1 MNKTIVLA
9 CLLAAG
15 GTALAQPGTEPVP
28 GTEPQPPQPPQ
39 PPEPPQP
46 PRPPQPP
53 AGGGTTTVVAV
64 EQPPAAE
71 PTVASRRPEGFSL
84 GIGIGYRF
92 PTSLQT
98 PNTSSVRLR
107 LASGITIEPSVV
119 FATTSHTVD
128 MGTAQGGSATEFG
141 AGAVFRFPMVQRGRM
156 DLELLAGVDLDN
168 VSTDPDDD
176 NPDDVRSTTTVRLLY
191 GVAVGAW
198 ITPHLQAS
206 LSASN
211 SLLSYTK
218 LREEQGL
225 DAVTITSDTTIG
237 LIFDPTVTFMLH
249 LYN

>member
-15 GTALAQPGTEPVP
+15 GTAFAQPGEPAAP
-28 GTEPQPPQPPQ
+28 QEPQPTPALQ
-39 PPEPPQP
+39 EPQP

-53 AGGGTTTVVAV
+53 VG
-64 EQPPAAE
+64 PPATATVADNEPAPE
-71 PTVASRRPEGFSL
+71 PTVAERRPAGFSI
-84 GIGIGYRF
+84 GIGVGYRF

-107 LASGITIEPSVV
+107 VAGGITIEPSLV

-128 MGTAQGGSATEFG
+128 MGTPMGGSATEFG
-141 AGAVFRFPMVQRGRM
+141 AGATVRFPLVQRGRM

-191 GVAVGAW
+191 GLAVGAW

-211 SLLSYTK
+211 GLLAYTK
-218 LREEQGL
+218 LREEQGF

>member
-1 MNKTIVLA
+1 MKKTILLA
-9 CLLAAG
+9 CLFAAG
-15 GTALAQPGTEPVP
+15 GTTAFAQPGEPPIAPEAPVP
-28 GTEPQPPQPPQ
+28 PTPPT
-39 PPEPPQP
+39 PPQP

-53 AGGGTTTVVAV
+53 PPPAGGSTSLAV
-64 EQPPAAE
+64 EEPAPA
-71 PTVASRRPEGFSL
+71 PTPALRRPDGFSI
-84 GIGIGYRF
+84 GIGVGYRF

-107 LASGITIEPSVV
+107 VGGGVTLEPTVV

-128 MGTAQGGSATEFG
+128 MGTPQGSSATQFG
-141 AGAVFRFPMVQRGRM
+141 AGAVLRLALVQRGRM
-156 DLELLAGVDLDN
+156 DLELIGGVDLDN
-168 VSTDPDDD
+168 VSTDPNDD

-198 ITPHLQAS
+198 ITKNFQAT
-206 LSASN
+206 LSATN
-211 SLLSYTK
+211 GLLSYTK
-218 LREEQGL
+218 LREEQGF

>member
-1 MNKTIVLA
+1 MTKTLVLA
-9 CLLAAG
+9 CLLC
-15 GTALAQPGTEPVP
+15 GTAVAQPGEPPVP
-28 GTEPQPPQPPQ
+28 PEQPPPPPTPPMPPRPPQPPQ
-39 PPEPPQP
+39 PPV
-46 PRPPQPP
+46 
-53 AGGGTTTVVAV
+53 GGSATTVAT
-64 EQPPAAE
+64 EDPAPPPSVME
-71 PTVASRRPEGFSL
+71 RRPEGFSV
-84 GIGIGYRF
+84 GIGVGYRF

-107 LASGITIEPSVV
+107 LASGLTIEPSVV

-128 MGTAQGGSATEFG
+128 TGSPMGGSSTEFG
-141 AGAVFRFPMVQRGRM
+141 AGATFRFPLVQRGRT

-168 VSTDPDDD
+168 LSTDPDDSMP
-176 NPDDVRSTTTVRLLY
+176 NDVRSTTTVRLLY
-191 GVAVGAW
+191 GLSVGAW

-211 SLLSYTK
+211 GLLTYTK
-218 LREEQGL
+218 LKQEMGV